1 MKALI
6 SFFAGRALLVNLLVG
21 MVFLGGIVATRSQV
35 FSSYPSLDMGV
46 FIVTTGWPG
55 ASVEDVELSLT
66 VPLEEEI
73 LEIEGVD
80 VLRSAS
86 MEGVSN
92 ILVQSSPSNNREQNL
107 SFRNDLQMAVDRAYQ
122 RMPTDVPEK
131 PDLYAENPDSTPVME
146 ILIHG
151 NVDEDVLRRTARRLQ
166 VDVRQI
172 SGVIGS
178 NRNGYRRKEVK
189 ILLNPQRLQQLGI
202 DPDEIATAI
211 RGRNVRDS
219 GGSLESTTSERDV
232 VTVGQFHEPHEVED
246 VIVRVVGRDNFLRVK
261 DVAQVVVDYED
272 WQVQAL
278 ANGEPGIS
286 ILVKK
291 AGNANG
297 LAVANDLRGFVQE
310 QQALV
315 PAGVELSTF
324 NDTTRYARNLLE
336 MLTSNALVG
345 MGLVFITLMAFFPFR
360 FTIWVVVG
368 IPTAIMLTFI
378 AMPMLNISMNQ
389 LSISGLILMLGVLVD
404 DAIVIAES
412 IFREAERGKSPLQAA
427 IDGTT
432 AMAAPVI
439 TSSATTVLAFMPL
452 VFLSGTEGKFLWMLP
467 AVVVLVLLASLLECK
482 FMLPAHIA
490 HALES
495 AHAKEGQSLSR
506 RWFEPVERAYEWTM
520 GHMFRH
526 RVISFVLISLV
537 ASLAYVYSA
546 HRLSLDLYPDGDTD
560 AISVKIEMPLGS
572 SFERTR
578 ERLWLLE
585 RDMREVVGADLLAS
599 KITVGHHDLVNM
611 SGVTDGRQDSW
622 GLVDIYLKPQ
632 STLTRDSLHIIDD
645 MRAFADTQ
653 ADLLMIRVVPV
664 ENSPPT
670 GEAVELDIVG
680 NADDRYLVSDQI
692 VHELEQIPG
701 VSRVWTSYKPG
712 KDVIDLQ
719 LKHELLANYGLTV
732 SDVTQAVRVAFD
744 GMLVEE
750 MQTVDERIRFRL
762 QYRQPEQG
770 QLDTLYGLSLIN
782 SRGQTVLLRSV
793 AEFETRP
800 AQATLFHYFGER
812 TVTVYAEINKAE
824 LSVAEVNQTL
834 QEAITAMQ
842 IRERFPQV
850 KIIVGG
856 EADRQQD
863 AVGNIG
869 SAALIAGVGIL
880 LLLVLLFNSVTQPLL
895 ILFVIPLGILGV
907 MFAFAVQNIAMSLSA
922 LVGIT
927 GLTGILV
934 NDSLIMIDQLNR
946 ARSAG
951 VLQREALVQTARTRL
966 RPTFITTVT
975 TVAGLFPVA
984 YGLFGTNATI
994 GPIAM
999 VMLWGVIVGSIITLF
1014 YLPSL
1019 YAIEQDLKQIF
1030 QAKKSSQA

>member
-6 SFFAGRALLVNLLVG
+6 SFFARRPLLVNLFLV
-21 MVFLGGIVATRSQV
+21 MAFLGGIVATRAQV
-35 FSSYPSLDMGV
+35 FSSYPSIDLGV
-46 FIVTTGWPG
+46 FTVTTAWPG

-73 LEIEGVD
+73 LEIDGVD

-86 MEGVSN
+86 MEGVSS
-92 ILVQSSPSNNREQNL
+92 ILVQSSSSNTREQNL
-107 SFRNDLQMAVDRAYQ
+107 IFRNDLQMAIDRAYQ
-122 RMPTDVPEK
+122 RMPAEVPEK
-131 PDLYAENPDSTPVME
+131 PDLYIDDPDRTPVME
-146 ILIHG
+146 LLIHG
-151 NVDEDVLRRTARRLQ
+151 NVDEDVLRSTARRLQ
-166 VDVRQI
+166 VDVRRI
-172 SGVIGS
+172 SGVVGS
-178 NRNGYRRKEVK
+178 DRNGYRRKEVK

-202 DPDEIATAI
+202 DPDEIAQAI
-211 RGRNVRDS
+211 RARNVRDS
-219 GGSLESTTSERDV
+219 GGSIESTSSERDV
-232 VTVGQFHEPHEVED
+232 VTVGQFREPHDVEN

-261 DVAQVVVDYED
+261 DIAQVVVDYED
-272 WQVQAL
+272 WQVQPL

-286 ILVKK
+286 LLVKK
-291 AGNANG
+291 AANANG
-297 LAVANDLRGFVQE
+297 LAVANDLRAFVEE

-315 PAGVELSTF
+315 PLGVELSAF

-345 MGLVFITLMAFFPFR
+345 MCLVFITLMAFFPFR

-378 AMPMLNISMNQ
+378 AMPMFNISMNQ

-427 IDGTT
+427 IDGTAT
-432 AMAAPVI
+432 MAAPVI

-467 AVVVLVLLASLLECK
+467 AVVVMVLLASLIECK

-490 HALES
+490 HAL
-495 AHAKEGQSLSR
+495 AGAQAKKGQSLSR
-506 RWFEPVERAYEWTM
+506 RWFEPVERGYVWIM

-526 RVISFVLISLV
+526 RIISFIVITLV

-560 AISVKIEMPLGS
+560 AISVKVELPLGS

-578 ERLWLLE
+578 ERLWQLE
-585 RDMREVVGADLLAS
+585 RDMREIVGPDLLAS
-599 KITVGHHDLVNM
+599 KITIGHHDAANVP
-611 SGVTDGRQDSW
+611 GVTEGRQDSW
-622 GLVDIYLKPQ
+622 GMLDVYLKTQ
-632 STLTRDSLHIIDD
+632 SELSRGSLRIAED
-645 MRAFADTQ
+645 MRAFARSQ
-653 ADLLMIRVVPV
+653 ADLQMIRVIPV

-670 GEAVELDIVG
+670 GEAVELDIVA
-680 NADDRYLVSDQI
+680 NSEDRYLVADQL
-692 VHELEQIPG
+692 VHELEQMHG
-701 VSRVWTSYKPG
+701 VNRVWTSYKPG

-744 GMLVEE
+744 GLLVEE

-770 QLDTLYGLSLIN
+770 QMESLYGLSLIN
-782 SRGQTVLLRSV
+782 NRGQTVLLRSV

-800 AQATLFHYFGER
+800 EQATLFHYFGER
-812 TVTVYAEINKAE
+812 TVTVYAEIDKE
-824 LSVAEVNQTL
+824 IMSVAEVNQKVADGITEL
-834 QEAITAMQ
+834 QL
-842 IRERFPQV
+842 RERFPSV
-850 KIIVGG
+850 KIIAGG

-863 AVGNIG
+863 AIGNVG
-869 SAALIAGVGIL
+869 SAALIAGFGIL
-880 LLLVLLFNSVTQPLL
+880 LLLVLLFDSVTQPLL
-895 ILFVIPLGILGV
+895 IIFVIPLGILGV
-907 MFAFAVQNIAMSLSA
+907 MFAFAIQGMNLSLSA
-922 LVGIT
+922 LVGVT

-946 ARSAG
+946 ARRDG
-951 VLQREALVQTARTRL
+951 FIDRDTLVATARTRL

-984 YGLFGTNATI
+984 YGVFGINPIVA
-994 GPIAM
+994 PIAM

-1019 YAIEQDLKQIF
+1019 YAMEQDLTKLF
-1030 QAKKSSQA
+1030 KTKKATMG